1 MAETALDILGEII
14 ANLGG
19 TMTATTVVP
28 ALKELE
34 GILGE
39 GGITEAVDAWLTEHP
54 EATTTVEDGSITAV
68 KFAADVFDALDAD
81 EIDALFE
88 GSGA

>member
-1 MAETALDILGEII
+1 MADTALETIGDII

-19 TMTATTVVP
+19 TMTAKTVVP
-28 ALKELE
+28 ALEELE
-34 GILGE
+34 ELLGE
-39 GGITEAVDAWLTEHP
+39 GGITDAVNAWLEAHP

-68 KFAADVFDALDAD
+68 KFAEGVFDALDAD
-81 EIDALFE
+81 AIDALFE